1 MPIVSDVTGTFPFS
15 RLSPFVSLI
24 PHIWPIT
31 PLYAYRMT
39 WKSLQEADL
48 GLLTTCALLNGARV
62 DVIWHNRK
70 ANLSHVLSAP
80 RRPVLRGRTEIR
92 FEIWGSC
99 GKLERVCAKC
109 VQSALSW
116 ETRKGRRM
124 GPERGKER
132 KRGERRRVQSQKL
145 QRNIIY
151 IHWISFF
158 MNPNP
163 LLDPLTR
170 ICMLSV
176 FTINVCLIDLFK
188 PYGVRF
194 PWSADFHEYRSSLP
208 LHPPGAVKCLSP
220 SISLTSDR

>member
-1 MPIVSDVTGTFPFS
+1 MPIVSDATGTFPFS

-48 GLLTTCALLNGARV
+48 GLLTTCALLNAARV

-80 RRPVLRGRTEIR
+80 RRPVLRGRTGIR

-109 VQSALSW
+109 VRSALSW
-116 ETRKGRRM
+116 ETWKGRLRTFT
-124 GPERGKER
+124 EIHINRG
-132 KRGERRRVQSQKL
+132 Q
-145 QRNIIY
+145 
-151 IHWISFF
+151 
-158 MNPNP
+158 MN
-163 LLDPLTR
+163 
-170 ICMLSV
+170 LSGCIRCDYV
-176 FTINVCLIDLFK
+176 L
-188 PYGVRF
+188 
-194 PWSADFHEYRSSLP
+194 YREASYDDSETSLYFSSLDSFAERI
-208 LHPPGAVKCLSP
+208 LCQ
-220 SISLTSDR
+220 